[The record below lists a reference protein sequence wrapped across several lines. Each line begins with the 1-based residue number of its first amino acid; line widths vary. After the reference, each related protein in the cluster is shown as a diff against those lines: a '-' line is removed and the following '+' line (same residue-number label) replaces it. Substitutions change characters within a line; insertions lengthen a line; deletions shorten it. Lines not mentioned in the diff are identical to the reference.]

1 MQYQTSLRMASSE
14 RKRSKYVTAR
24 HYSPMNKFDLEIVLK
39 RADGYLET
47 CQTSKIECFL
57 KIVNDN
63 YFRETLHLNC
73 LAGF

>member
-1 MQYQTSLRMASSE
+1 
-14 RKRSKYVTAR
+14 
-24 HYSPMNKFDLEIVLK
+24 MNKFDLEIVLK

-73 LAGF
+73 LTGF